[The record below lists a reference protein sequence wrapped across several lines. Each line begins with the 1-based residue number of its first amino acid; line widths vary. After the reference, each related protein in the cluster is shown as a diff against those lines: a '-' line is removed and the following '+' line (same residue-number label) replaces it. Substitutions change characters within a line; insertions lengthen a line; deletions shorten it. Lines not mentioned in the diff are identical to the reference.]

1 MRTGTRTIGGKRG
14 RKKNEKK
21 IIKLKKNEFVD
32 SITDGR
38 FPETP
43 IGSEKTV

>member
-1 MRTGTRTIGGKRG
+1 MRTGTRTIRGKRG
-14 RKKNEKK
+14 GKMEKNNN
-21 IIKLKKNEFVD
+21 IKKNEFVD

-43 IGSEKTV
+43 IGSEKMV

>member
-1 MRTGTRTIGGKRG
+1 MRTGTRTIRGKRG
-14 RKKNEKK
+14 EKEKK
-21 IIKLKKNEFVD
+21 IKLKNEFVD

-43 IGSEKTV
+43 IGSEKMV

>member
-1 MRTGTRTIGGKRG
+1 MRTGTRTIRGKRG
-14 RKKNEKK
+14 GKMKKKYNK
-21 IIKLKKNEFVD
+21 IKKNEFVD

-43 IGSEKTV
+43 IGSEKMV

>member
-1 MRTGTRTIGGKRG
+1 MRTGTRTIKGKRG
-14 RKKNEKK
+14 EKEKK
-21 IIKLKKNEFVD
+21 IIILKNEFVD

-43 IGSEKTV
+43 IGSEKTA